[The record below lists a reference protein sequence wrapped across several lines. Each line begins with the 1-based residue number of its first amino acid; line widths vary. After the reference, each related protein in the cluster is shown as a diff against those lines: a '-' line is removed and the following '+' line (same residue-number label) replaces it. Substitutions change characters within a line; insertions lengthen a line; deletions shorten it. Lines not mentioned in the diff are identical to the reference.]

1 MDAST
6 GFIAV
11 GYPTLV
17 PIFTLVTA
25 GICMDVNLTPNQ
37 TYEDLQDHW
46 TTAPLPFSKEDALI
60 QGPGAI
66 LEFSICVA
74 VVTHTELRYLT

>member
-17 PIFTLVTA
+17 PIFTIIAA
-25 GICMDVNLTPNQ
+25 GICMDVDLTPNQ
-37 TYEDLQDHW
+37 TYEDLQHYWNSD
-46 TTAPLPFSKEDALI
+46 ALPFSKEDALI